1 MGGRE
6 ERVEW
11 SNTTVVTNTQ
21 SCIHSCL
28 CDVRTGSEV
37 GERGARSQVFAET
50 GLEHTLVFYAWRIVL
65 RERGGVGGGRG
76 CIALQAVITSPS

>member
-50 GLEHTLVFYAWRIVL
+50 GLDHTLVFYAWRICL
-65 RERGGVGGGRG
+65 EREGRRGG